1 MHAKGLSLHGV
12 FMLLPMLTGQGKEA
26 HTEILE
32 NARDLA
38 EAGRL
43 RPHLDAERFTLE
55 ALPQAHDRLE
65 SGQVVGKLVV
75 DNDV

>member
-1 MHAKGLSLHGV
+1 
-12 FMLLPMLTGQGKEA
+12 MLLPMLTGQGKEA

-43 RPHLDAERFTLE
+43 RPHLDAQRF
-55 ALPQAHDRLE
+55 ALDEVPQAHERLE
-65 SGQVVGKLVV
+65 SGQAIGKIVI
-75 DNDV
+75 DIDV